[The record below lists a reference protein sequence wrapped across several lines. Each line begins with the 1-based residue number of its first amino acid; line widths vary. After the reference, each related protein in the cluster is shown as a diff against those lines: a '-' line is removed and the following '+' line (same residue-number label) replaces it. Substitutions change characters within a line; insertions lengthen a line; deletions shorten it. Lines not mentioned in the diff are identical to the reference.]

1 MNSFQPIFAFLDWW
15 GAELRSLIPPTLRR
29 AFGFSKNQLCIRL
42 DGRSVDAFLDSGE
55 GPDPVAATEVAPED
69 WGHLGANFAHALQ
82 GLGARAVETTLII
95 SASQVVRRRLRL
107 PPTPDRDLPG
117 LLSFEI
123 ERHTPF
129 KPEEAYFSYRRDATH
144 GDSMDIT
151 IDVAP
156 RRIVDPLVAALSQ
169 MGFAPTRVA
178 LGDEARHV
186 TGLGVP
192 VARSGSRL
200 VTAALVLLLVAA
212 VASPLLRLES
222 IADDL
227 SKDLQD
233 ARQIAGVGAKDEDA
247 HALATRRFL
256 DEERMRHPSPLAVLN
271 ELSALLP
278 DGTWLVQ
285 YGQAD
290 RAVILEGQTESSADL
305 IPLLESSK
313 RFHAIEY
320 DAPVTL
326 EGRDGRERFT
336 FSLRI
341 TDDAS

>member
-15 GAELRSLIPPTLRR
+15 GAELRSLVPPPLRR
-29 AFGFSKNQLCIRL
+29 AFGLSRDQLFIRL
-42 DGRSVDAFLDSGE
+42 DGRNVDAYLDSGD
-55 GPDPVAATEVAPED
+55 GPDPVAATEVTPED
-69 WGHLGANFAHALQ
+69 WGHLGANFAHALH
-82 GLGARAVETTLII
+82 GLSARAVETTLVI

-107 PPTPDRDLPG
+107 PPTPDRDLAG

-129 KPEEAYFSYRRDATH
+129 KPEEAYFSYQRDATH

-156 RRIVDPLVAALSQ
+156 RRVVDPLIAALSQ
-169 MGFAPTRVA
+169 MGFPPAHVA
-178 LGDEARHV
+178 LGDEARNV

-192 VARSGSRL
+192 SARSGSRL
-200 VTAALVLLLVAA
+200 AIAALVLLLVAA
-212 VASPLLRLES
+212 VASPLLRLEA
-222 IADDL
+222 IADGLSEDL
-227 SKDLQD
+227 KIARQDVGLVAEADD
-233 ARQIAGVGAKDEDA
+233 ARG
-247 HALATRRFL
+247 LATRRFL
-256 DEERMRHPSPLAVLN
+256 DDERQRRPSPLAVLN

-285 YGQAD
+285 YGQAGQ
-290 RAVILEGQTESSADL
+290 AVTLEGQTEASADL

-313 RFHAIEY
+313 RFDTIEY

-336 FSLRI
+336 FSLRLA
-341 TDDAS
+341 DDAS

>member
-1 MNSFQPIFAFLDWW
+1 MNSYQPILAFLDWW

-29 AFGFSKNQLCIRL
+29 VLGFSRDQLFIHL
-42 DGRSVDAFLDSGE
+42 DGRSVDAYLDRGD

-69 WGHLGANFAHALQ
+69 WGHLGANFAHALH
-82 GLGARAVETTLII
+82 GLNARAIETTLVI

-107 PPTPDRDLPG
+107 PPTPERDLPG

-129 KPEEAYFSYRRDATH
+129 KPEEAYFSYQRDATH

-156 RRIVDPLVAALSQ
+156 RRVVDPLIAALSQ
-169 MGFAPTRVA
+169 MGFPPTHVA
-178 LGDEARHV
+178 LGDEARNV
-186 TGLGVP
+186 TGLGV
-192 VARSGSRL
+192 RSPRGGSRL
-200 VTAALVLLLVAA
+200 AIAALVLLLVVAI
-212 VASPLLRLES
+212 ASPLLRLEA

-227 SKDLQD
+227 SEDLQNARQDVGLVAEGDD
-233 ARQIAGVGAKDEDA
+233 AR
-247 HALATRRFL
+247 ALTTRRFL
-256 DEERMRHPSPLAVLN
+256 DDERLHRPSPLAVLN

-285 YGQAD
+285 YGQAG
-290 RAVILEGQTESSADL
+290 RAVTLEGQTEASADL

-313 RFHAIEY
+313 RFHTIEY

-336 FSLRI
+336 FSLRLAG
-341 TDDAS
+341 DAS